1 MKTIR
6 VKSYN
11 KLIEK
16 IINEDSIRLDGNTSD
31 YKGKLKKRITD
42 AIRLAKEC
50 KIAAKKARDDGNIV
64 DAEWL
69 EKRAEDYETAAK
81 TWNQDA
87 LDAEEDNLADSK
99 DKEPS
104 QSEVAQDAANAAKR
118 AARDAQDAANEA
130 QNNAKKLAD
139 AGHDASAAQ
148 AAADKAQE
156 KADEAKKAA
165 EEAQEHADEASKA
178 EAAGDKDKAK
188 AEAEAAEDAQN
199 KAEQAASEA
208 NEATEAA
215 NQKSASERAKD
226 AAEAA
231 EEAAKNTQAKAAAA
245 QKKADDL
252 KAEGKDAS
260 DAQAEA
266 DKAKEKANEAKKAA
280 EEAKDHAEKA
290 EKAEKSG
297 DTETANSEADKA
309 EAAADGAKQAAN
321 SLSDDS
327 EDVSS
332 DSGGV
337 SDSDGESSSDSDN
350 DSKSDGSSDSDSD
363 SGKGSDSGSDSGDD
377 SDSDDDSDDNSD
389 ADSDN
394 DENQSDNTPV
404 KDIFADDEDIPSMP
418 SKGQQGQDP
427 RDPTIDEI
435 IKQLSKLNGEA
446 KRGAVDGL
454 TDLVKKNKNES
465 LAEAFSKGIR
475 EFSDEE
481 WDDLNDETIDK
492 INKIKQIT
500 TIDDVEGRKAKVKSW
515 ADNQVSRQE
524 LSDEESQNA
533 QHDVLQRRAKEQELD
548 KYNNLSGIKDF
559 ELDFEGCI
567 RDQVELV
574 MQDYLTYDEINPEYE
589 LEDVIMKTEVQRM
602 IPDEAIPT
610 IAVFFDK
617 SGSCKYAIP
626 TLNNAIATV
635 KKKYVDT
642 GMCKLD
648 LYYFGDRVA
657 YNDAN
662 AYVGGSTEA
671 WPHIIET
678 IKQGDYNNVIVMSD
692 DDIENQNNHGE
703 SYTVTG
709 CVWWL
714 WVNGIRA
721 DKCVKE
727 LRGMQHNCECEISAY

>member
-11 KLIEK
+11 KLMEN
-16 IINEDSIRLDGNTSD
+16 IITEGSIKLDGNTSD

-50 KIAAKKARDDGNIV
+50 KIAAKKARDDDNIV

-87 LDAEEDNLADSK
+87 LDAEEDASADNEQDNA

-104 QSEVAQDAANAAKR
+104 QSEVAQDAANDAKR

-130 QNNAKKLAD
+130 QNVAKKLAD

-148 AAADKAQE
+148 TAADKAQE
-156 KADEAKKAA
+156 KADEAKQAA
-165 EEAQEHADEASKA
+165 KEAQEHADAASKA

-188 AEAEAAEDAQN
+188 AEAKAAEDAQK
-199 KAEQAASEA
+199 KAEQAADEA
-208 NEATEAA
+208 KETAEAA
-215 NQKSASERAKD
+215 NQKSASERAQD

-231 EEAAKNTQAKAAAA
+231 EEAAKNIQTKAAAA

-260 DAQAEA
+260 EAQAEA
-266 DKAKEKANEAKKAA
+266 DKAKEKADQANKAA

-297 DTETANSEADKA
+297 DTETANSEANKA

-321 SLSDDS
+321 SLSDGS
-327 EDVSS
+327 EASS
-332 DSGGV
+332 GDSGA
-337 SDSDGESSSDSDN
+337 DSDGESSGD
-350 DSKSDGSSDSDSD
+350 SDSDSD
-363 SGKGSDSGSDSGDD
+363 SDGSSESDSDSGDG
-377 SDSDDDSDDNSD
+377 SDSDGNSGGSSDSDYDDSDD
-389 ADSDN
+389 

-404 KDIFADDEDIPSMP
+404 KDIFADEEDIPSMP
-418 SKGQQGQDP
+418 NMSDMGQQGQKP
-427 RDPTIDEI
+427 RDPTVDEI
-435 IKQLSKLNGEA
+435 VKQLSKLEGEA
-446 KRGAVDGL
+446 RRGAIAGL
-454 TDLVKKNKNES
+454 TDLINKNKNES

-475 EFSDEE
+475 EFSDKE

-548 KYNNLSGIKDF
+548 KYNNLAGIKDF
-559 ELDFEGCI
+559 EIDFEGCI
-567 RDQVELV
+567 RDQVEMV

-589 LEDVIMKTEVQRM
+589 LEDVIMKAEVQRM
-602 IPDEAIPT
+602 MPDEAIPT

-617 SGSCKYAIP
+617 SGSCSSAIP

-662 AYVGGSTEA
+662 AYVGGSTRA
-671 WPHIIET
+671 WPHIIDT

-692 DDIENQNNHGE
+692 DDIGNQNNNGE

-714 WVNGIRA
+714 WVDGVRA
-721 DKCVKE
+721 PRCVKE
-727 LRGMQHNCECEISAY
+727 LRGMQHNFEGEINSY

>member
-11 KLIEK
+11 KLIEN
-16 IINEDSIRLDGNTSD
+16 IINEDSIKLDGNTND

-50 KIAAKKARDDGNIV
+50 KIAAKKARDDGNDT

-69 EKRAEDYETAAK
+69 EKRAEDYENAAK

-87 LDAEEDNLADSK
+87 LDDEEDNSTDSK

-104 QSEVAQDAANAAKR
+104 QSEIAQDAANAAKR

-156 KADEAKKAA
+156 KANEANKAA
-165 EEAQEHADEASKA
+165 EEAQEHADKASKA

-188 AEAEAAEDAQN
+188 AEAKAAEDAQN
-199 KAEQAASEA
+199 KAEQAA
-208 NEATEAA
+208 NEAKETAKAA
-215 NQKSASERAKD
+215 SQKTASERAQD

-231 EEAAKNTQAKAAAA
+231 EEAATNAQAKANNA

-252 KAEGKDAS
+252 KAKGKDAS
-260 DAQAEA
+260 EAQAEA
-266 DKAKEKANEAKKAA
+266 DKAKEKADEAKKAA

-297 DTETANSEADKA
+297 DMTTANSEADKA
-309 EAAADGAKQAAN
+309 EAAAENAKQAAGRF
-321 SLSDDS
+321 
-327 EDVSS
+327 S
-332 DSGGV
+332 DSAD
-337 SDSDGESSSDSDN
+337 SNSDG
-350 DSKSDGSSDSDSD
+350 GSGGGGGGG
-363 SGKGSDSGSDSGDD
+363 SGGGGSGGGSGD
-377 SDSDDDSDDNSD
+377 S
-389 ADSDN
+389 
-394 DENQSDNTPV
+394 V
-404 KDIFADDEDIPSMP
+404 KNIFADDEDIPNMP
-418 SKGQQGQDP
+418 SKRREGQEP
-427 RDPTIDEI
+427 RDPTIDDI
-435 IKQLSKLNGEA
+435 IKQLSKLKGEA

-475 EFSDEE
+475 EFSDKE
-481 WDDLNDETIDK
+481 WDDLNDETIDR

-500 TIDDVEGRKAKVKSW
+500 TITDVEGKRAKVKSW
-515 ADNQVSRQE
+515 SDNQVSRQE

-533 QHDVLQRRAKEQELD
+533 QHDILQRRAREQELD

-567 RDQVELV
+567 RDQVEMV

-589 LEDVIMKTEVQRM
+589 LEDVIMKAEVQRM
-602 IPDEAIPT
+602 LPDEAIPT

-617 SGSCKYAIP
+617 SGSCADAIP

-648 LYYFGDRVA
+648 LYYFGDIVA

-662 AYVGGSTEA
+662 ARVGGSTMA
-671 WPHIIET
+671 WPHIIDT
-678 IKQGDYNNVIVMSD
+678 IKKGDYNNVIVMSD
-692 DDIENQNNHGE
+692 KDIGLQNNNGE

-714 WVNGIRA
+714 WVNGVRA
-721 DKCVKE
+721 PRCVKE
-727 LRGMQHNCECEISAY
+727 LRGMQHNFECEISAY

>member
-16 IINEDSIRLDGNTSD
+16 IINEDNIRLDGDTSD

-50 KIAAKKARDDGNIV
+50 KIAAKKARDDGNV
-64 DAEWL
+64 ADAEWL

-81 TWNQDA
+81 TWNQDT
-87 LDAEEDNLADSK
+87 LDAEEDNSADSK

-104 QSEVAQDAANAAKR
+104 QSEAAQDAANAAKR

-139 AGHDASAAQ
+139 AGQDASAAQ

-188 AEAEAAEDAQN
+188 AEAKAAEDAKN
-199 KAEQAASEA
+199 KAEQAA
-208 NEATEAA
+208 NEAKDTAEAA

-231 EEAAKNTQAKAAAA
+231 EEAAKNTQAKANNAK
-245 QKKADDL
+245 KKADDL

-260 DAQAEA
+260 EAQAEA
-266 DKAKEKANEAKKAA
+266 DKAQEKANEAKKAA

-297 DTETANSEADKA
+297 DMTTANSEADKA
-309 EAAADGAKQAAN
+309 EAAASGAKQAAN

-327 EDVSS
+327 EGG
-332 DSGGV
+332 SG
-337 SDSDGESSSDSDN
+337 
-350 DSKSDGSSDSDSD
+350 
-363 SGKGSDSGSDSGDD
+363 DSGDD
-377 SDSDDDSDDNSD
+377 SDSNGDSDGGGSSTSDSESDSNSGSDSGDGSNSD
-389 ADSDN
+389 SDGSSDGDSDN
-394 DENQSDNTPV
+394 DSDDENQSDNTPV
-404 KDIFADDEDIPSMP
+404 KDIFADEEDIPSMP
-418 SKGQQGQDP
+418 SKGQQGQKP
-427 RDPTIDEI
+427 RDPTVDEI
-435 IKQLSKLNGEA
+435 VKQLSKLEGEA
-446 KRGAVDGL
+446 KRGAIAGL

-533 QHDVLQRRAKEQELD
+533 QHDILQRRAKEQELD

-567 RDQVELV
+567 RDQVEMV

-721 DKCVKE
+721 EKCVKE
-727 LRGMQHNCECEISAY
+727 LRGMQHNFEGEISAY

>member
-11 KLIEK
+11 KLMEN
-16 IINEDSIRLDGNTSD
+16 IITEDSIKLDGNTSD

-50 KIAAKKARDDGNIV
+50 KIAAKKARDDDNIV

-87 LDAEEDNLADSK
+87 LDAEEDASADNEQDNA

-104 QSEVAQDAANAAKR
+104 QSEVAQDAANDAKR

-130 QNNAKKLAD
+130 QNVAKKLAD

-148 AAADKAQE
+148 TAADKAQE
-156 KADEAKKAA
+156 KADEAKQAA
-165 EEAQEHADEASKA
+165 KEAQEHADAASKA

-188 AEAEAAEDAQN
+188 AEAKAAEDAQK
-199 KAEQAASEA
+199 KAEQAADEA
-208 NEATEAA
+208 KETAEAA
-215 NQKSASERAKD
+215 NQKSASERAQD

-231 EEAAKNTQAKAAAA
+231 EEAAKNIQTKAAAA

-260 DAQAEA
+260 EAQAEA
-266 DKAKEKANEAKKAA
+266 DKAKEKADQANKAA

-297 DTETANSEADKA
+297 DTETANSEANKA
-309 EAAADGAKQAAN
+309 EAAADDAKQAAN
-321 SLSDDS
+321 SLSDGS
-327 EDVSS
+327 EASS
-332 DSGGV
+332 GDSGA
-337 SDSDGESSSDSDN
+337 DSDGESSGD
-350 DSKSDGSSDSDSD
+350 SDSDSD
-363 SGKGSDSGSDSGDD
+363 SDGSSESDSDSGDG
-377 SDSDDDSDDNSD
+377 SDSDGNSGGSSDSDYDDSDD
-389 ADSDN
+389 

-404 KDIFADDEDIPSMP
+404 KDIFADEEDIPSMP
-418 SKGQQGQDP
+418 NMSDMGQQGQKP
-427 RDPTIDEI
+427 RDPTVDEI
-435 IKQLSKLNGEA
+435 VKQLSKLEGEA
-446 KRGAVDGL
+446 RRGAIAGL
-454 TDLVKKNKNES
+454 TDLINKNKNES

-475 EFSDEE
+475 EFSDKE

-548 KYNNLSGIKDF
+548 KYNNLAGIKDF
-559 ELDFEGCI
+559 EIDFEGCI
-567 RDQVELV
+567 RDQVEMV

-589 LEDVIMKTEVQRM
+589 LEDVIMKAEVQRM
-602 IPDEAIPT
+602 MPDEAIPT

-617 SGSCKYAIP
+617 SGSCSSAIP

-662 AYVGGSTEA
+662 AYVGGSTRA
-671 WPHIIET
+671 WPHIIDT

-692 DDIENQNNHGE
+692 DDIGNQNNNGE

-714 WVNGIRA
+714 WVDGVRA
-721 DKCVKE
+721 PRCVKE
-727 LRGMQHNCECEISAY
+727 LRGMQHNFEGEINSY

>member
-87 LDAEEDNLADSK
+87 LDTEEDNSADSK

-118 AARDAQDAANEA
+118 AARDAQDAANDA

-156 KADEAKKAA
+156 KANEAKKAA

-178 EAAGDKDKAK
+178 ETAGDKDKAK
-188 AEAEAAEDAQN
+188 AEAKAAEDAQN
-199 KAEQAASEA
+199 KAEQAAGEA
-208 NEATEAA
+208 NEAAEAA

-231 EEAAKNTQAKAAAA
+231 EEAAKNTQTKANNA

-260 DAQAEA
+260 EAQAEA
-266 DKAKEKANEAKKAA
+266 DKAKEKADQANKAA

-290 EKAEKSG
+290 DKAEKSG

-321 SLSDDS
+321 SLSDDG
-327 EDVSS
+327 EDGSDDSGNDS
-332 DSGGV
+332 DSEGG
-337 SDSDGESSSDSDN
+337 SSSDSDN
-350 DSKSDGSSDSDSD
+350 DSKSDSSSDSDSD
-363 SGKGSDSGSDSGDD
+363 SDKGSDSDGDSGDD
-377 SDSDDDSDDNSD
+377 SDDDYDDSDDD
-389 ADSDN
+389 

-418 SKGQQGQDP
+418 RMPSKGQEGQDP

-435 IKQLSKLNGEA
+435 VKQLSKLEGEA
-446 KRGAVDGL
+446 RRGAIAGL
-454 TDLVKKNKNES
+454 TDLVKKSKNES

-481 WDDLNDETIDK
+481 WDDLNNETIDK

-533 QHDVLQRRAKEQELD
+533 QHDILQRRAKEQELD

-567 RDQVELV
+567 RDQVEMV

-727 LRGMQHNCECEISAY
+727 LRGMQHNFEGEISAY

>member
-11 KLIEK
+11 KLMEN
-16 IINEDSIRLDGNTSD
+16 IITEDSIKLDGNTSD

-50 KIAAKKARDDGNIV
+50 KIAAKKARDDGNIA

-87 LDAEEDNLADSK
+87 LDTEEDNSADSK

-104 QSEVAQDAANAAKR
+104 QSEAAQDAANAAKR
-118 AARDAQDAANEA
+118 AARDAQDAANDA

-148 AAADKAQE
+148 AAANKAQE

-178 EAAGDKDKAK
+178 EAAGDNDKAK
-188 AEAEAAEDAQN
+188 AEAEAAEDAKK
-199 KAEQAASEA
+199 KAEQAADEA
-208 NEATEAA
+208 KETAEAA
-215 NQKSASERAKD
+215 SQKTASERVND
-226 AAEAA
+226 AVQDAENAA
-231 EEAAKNTQAKAAAA
+231 TSAQTKAAAA

-260 DAQAEA
+260 EAQAEA
-266 DKAKEKANEAKKAA
+266 DKAKEKADQANKAA
-280 EEAKDHAEKA
+280 EETKDHAEKA

-309 EAAADGAKQAAN
+309 EAAADDAKQAAN

-327 EDVSS
+327 EDN
-332 DSGGV
+332 SGDPGDD
-337 SDSDGESSSDSDN
+337 SDSDGEANSDSDN
-350 DSKSDGSSDSDSD
+350 DSNSDGSSDSDSD
-363 SGKGSDSGSDSGDD
+363 SGDGSDSDDDSGDD
-377 SDSDDDSDDNSD
+377 SDDDYDDSDDN
-389 ADSDN
+389 
-394 DENQSDNTPV
+394 ENQSDNTPV
-404 KDIFADDEDIPSMP
+404 KDIFADEEDIPSMP
-418 SKGQQGQDP
+418 NMSDMGQQGQKP
-427 RDPTIDEI
+427 RDPTVDEI
-435 IKQLSKLNGEA
+435 VKQLSKLEGEA
-446 KRGAVDGL
+446 RRGAIAGL
-454 TDLVKKNKNES
+454 TDLINKNKNES

-548 KYNNLSGIKDF
+548 KYNNLAGIKDF
-559 ELDFEGCI
+559 EIDFEGCI
-567 RDQVELV
+567 RDQVEMV

-589 LEDVIMKTEVQRM
+589 LEDVIMKAEVQRM
-602 IPDEAIPT
+602 MPDEAIPT

-617 SGSCKYAIP
+617 SGSCFRAIP

-662 AYVGGSTEA
+662 AYVGGTTRA
-671 WPHIIET
+671 WPHIIDT
-678 IKQGDYNNVIVMSD
+678 IKKGDYNNVIVMSD
-692 DDIENQNNHGE
+692 SDIEDQNNNGE

-721 DKCVKE
+721 EKCTKE
-727 LRGMQHNCECEISAY
+727 LRGMQHNFEGEIHAY

>member
-11 KLIEK
+11 KLMEN
-16 IINEDSIRLDGNTSD
+16 IITEDSIKLDGNTSD

-87 LDAEEDNLADSK
+87 LDAEEDASADSGQ
-99 DKEPS
+99 DNANKEPS
-104 QSEVAQDAANAAKR
+104 QSEVAQDAANDAKR
-118 AARDAQDAANEA
+118 AARDAQDAATEA

-165 EEAQEHADEASKA
+165 EEAQEHADKASKA

-188 AEAEAAEDAQN
+188 AEAEAAEDAKN
-199 KAEQAASEA
+199 KAEQAA
-208 NEATEAA
+208 NEAKDTAEAA
-215 NQKSASERAKD
+215 NQKSASERAQD

-231 EEAAKNTQAKAAAA
+231 EEAAKNTQTKAAAA

-260 DAQAEA
+260 EAQAEA
-266 DKAKEKANEAKKAA
+266 DKAKEKADQANKAA

-309 EAAADGAKQAAN
+309 EAAADDAKQAAN

-327 EDVSS
+327 EDGSS
-332 DSGGV
+332 DSGD
-337 SDSDGESSSDSDN
+337 DSDGESSSDSNN
-350 DSKSDGSSDSDSD
+350 DSNSDGSSESDSD
-363 SGKGSDSGSDSGDD
+363 SGDGS
-377 SDSDDDSDDNSD
+377 DSDDNSGD
-389 ADSDN
+389 SSDSDYDDSDD

-404 KDIFADDEDIPSMP
+404 KDIFADEEDIPSMP
-418 SKGQQGQDP
+418 NMSDMGQQGQKP
-427 RDPTIDEI
+427 RDPTVDEI
-435 IKQLSKLNGEA
+435 VKQLSKLEGEA
-446 KRGAVDGL
+446 RRGAIAGL
-454 TDLVKKNKNES
+454 TDLINKNKNES

-475 EFSDEE
+475 EFSDKE

-500 TIDDVEGRKAKVKSW
+500 TIDDVDGRKAKVKSW

-548 KYNNLSGIKDF
+548 KYNNLAGIKDF
-559 ELDFEGCI
+559 EIDFEGCI
-567 RDQVELV
+567 RDQVEMV

-589 LEDVIMKTEVQRM
+589 LEDVIMKAEVQRM
-602 IPDEAIPT
+602 MPDEAIPT

-617 SGSCKYAIP
+617 SGSCSSAIP

-662 AYVGGSTEA
+662 AYVGGSTRA
-671 WPHIIET
+671 WPHIIDT

-692 DDIENQNNHGE
+692 DDIGNQNNNGE

-714 WVNGIRA
+714 WVDGIRA
-721 DKCVKE
+721 PKCVKE
-727 LRGMQHNCECEISAY
+727 LRGMQHNFEGEINSY

>member
-50 KIAAKKARDDGNIV
+50 KIAAKKARDDGNV
-64 DAEWL
+64 ADAEWL

-87 LDAEEDNLADSK
+87 LDAEEDNSADSK

-104 QSEVAQDAANAAKR
+104 QSEAAQDAANAAKR
-118 AARDAQDAANEA
+118 AARDAQDDANDA
-130 QNNAKKLAD
+130 QNTAKKLAD
-139 AGHDASAAQ
+139 AGQDASAAQ

-188 AEAEAAEDAQN
+188 AEAKAAEDAKN
-199 KAEQAASEA
+199 KAEQAA
-208 NEATEAA
+208 NEAKDTAEAA

-231 EEAAKNTQAKAAAA
+231 EEAAKNTQAKANNAK
-245 QKKADDL
+245 KKADDL

-260 DAQAEA
+260 EAQAEA
-266 DKAKEKANEAKKAA
+266 DKAQEKANEAKKAA

-297 DTETANSEADKA
+297 DMTIANSEADKA
-309 EAAADGAKQAAN
+309 EAAASGAKQAAN

-327 EDVSS
+327 EGG
-332 DSGGV
+332 SG
-337 SDSDGESSSDSDN
+337 
-350 DSKSDGSSDSDSD
+350 
-363 SGKGSDSGSDSGDD
+363 DSGDD
-377 SDSDDDSDDNSD
+377 SDSNGDSDGGGSSTSDSESDSNSGSDSGDGSNSD
-389 ADSDN
+389 SDGSSDGDSDN
-394 DENQSDNTPV
+394 DSDDENQSDNTPV
-404 KDIFADDEDIPSMP
+404 KDIFADEEDIPSMP
-418 SKGQQGQDP
+418 SKGQQGQKP
-427 RDPTIDEI
+427 RDPTVDEI
-435 IKQLSKLNGEA
+435 VKQLSKLEGEA
-446 KRGAVDGL
+446 KRGAIAGL
-454 TDLVKKNKNES
+454 TDLINKNKNES

-533 QHDVLQRRAKEQELD
+533 QHDILQRRAKEQELD

-559 ELDFEGCI
+559 ELDFESCI
-567 RDQVELV
+567 RDQVEMV
-574 MQDYLTYDEINPEYE
+574 VQDYLTYDEINPEYE
-589 LEDVIMKTEVQRM
+589 LEDVIMKAEVQRM
-602 IPDEAIPT
+602 MPDEAIPT

-721 DKCVKE
+721 EKCVKE
-727 LRGMQHNCECEISAY
+727 LRGMQHNFEGEISAY

>member
-11 KLIEK
+11 KLIEN
-16 IINEDSIRLDGNTSD
+16 IINEDSIKLDGNTSD

-81 TWNQDA
+81 TWNQDT
-87 LDAEEDNLADSK
+87 LDAEEDNSADSEQ
-99 DKEPS
+99 DNANKEQS
-104 QSEVAQDAANAAKR
+104 QSEVAQDAANAANR

-139 AGHDASAAQ
+139 AGYDANATQ

-165 EEAQEHADEASKA
+165 QEAQEHADKASKA
-178 EAAGDKDKAK
+178 EAAGDTDKAK
-188 AEAEAAEDAQN
+188 AEAEAAEDAQK

-215 NQKSASERAKD
+215 NQKSASERAND
-226 AAEAA
+226 AAQDA
-231 EEAAKNTQAKAAAA
+231 EETAKNAQAKADAA
-245 QKKADDL
+245 QKKANAL
-252 KAEGKDAS
+252 KADGKDAS
-260 DAQAEA
+260 EAQAEA
-266 DKAKEKANEAKKAA
+266 DNAKEKAEQAKKAA
-280 EEAKDHAEKA
+280 KEAKDHAEKA

-297 DTETANSEADKA
+297 DTETANSEAEKA
-309 EAAADGAKQAAN
+309 EAAAENARQAAD
-321 SLSDDS
+321 SSS
-327 EDVSS
+327 EDNSNS
-332 DSGGV
+332 NGA
-337 SDSDGESSSDSDN
+337 SDSDSSLKSNSESNSNSGSSSSEGDSDA
-350 DSKSDGSSDSDSD
+350 SDSDSD
-363 SGKGSDSGSDSGDD
+363 STEDSGADD
-377 SDSDDDSDDNSD
+377 SDSDSDDNED
-389 ADSDN
+389 
-394 DENQSDNTPV
+394 QSDNTPV
-404 KDIFADDEDIPSMP
+404 KNIFADDEDIPSMAGI
-418 SKGQQGQDP
+418 GQQGQKP
-427 RDPTIDEI
+427 RDPTVDEI
-435 IKQLSKLNGEA
+435 VKQLSKLEGEA
-446 KRGAVDGL
+446 KRGAIDGL
-454 TDLVKKNKNES
+454 TDLIKKNKNES

-475 EFSDEE
+475 EFSDKE

-533 QHDVLQRRAKEQELD
+533 QHDVLQRRAKEQELN
-548 KYNNLSGIKDF
+548 KYNNLAGIKDF

-589 LEDVIMKTEVQRM
+589 LEDVIMKAEVQRM
-602 IPDEAIPT
+602 MPDEAIPT

-617 SGSCKYAIP
+617 SGSCYRAIP

-657 YNDAN
+657 YDDAY
-662 AYVGGSTEA
+662 AYVGGSTRA
-671 WPHIIET
+671 WPHIIDT
-678 IKQGDYNNVIVMSD
+678 IKKGDYNNVIVMSD
-692 DDIENQNNHGE
+692 DDIGEQNNNGE

-721 DKCVKE
+721 EKCVKE
-727 LRGMQHNCECEISAY
+727 LRGMQHNFECEINTY

>member
-11 KLIEK
+11 KLIEN
-16 IINEDSIRLDGNTSD
+16 IINEDSIKLDGNTND

-50 KIAAKKARDDGNIV
+50 KIAAKKARDDGNDT

-69 EKRAEDYETAAK
+69 EKRAEDYENAAK

-87 LDAEEDNLADSK
+87 LDDEEDNSTDSK
-99 DKEPS
+99 NKEPS
-104 QSEVAQDAANAAKR
+104 QSEIAQDAANAAKR

-156 KADEAKKAA
+156 KANEANKAA
-165 EEAQEHADEASKA
+165 EEAQEHADKASKA

-188 AEAEAAEDAQN
+188 AEAKAAEDAQN
-199 KAEQAASEA
+199 KAEQAA
-208 NEATEAA
+208 NEAKETAKAA
-215 NQKSASERAKD
+215 SQKTASERAQD

-231 EEAAKNTQAKAAAA
+231 EEAATNAQAKANNA

-252 KAEGKDAS
+252 KAKGKDAS
-260 DAQAEA
+260 EAQAEA
-266 DKAKEKANEAKKAA
+266 DKAKEKADEAKKAA

-297 DTETANSEADKA
+297 DMTTANSEADKA
-309 EAAADGAKQAAN
+309 EAAAENAKQAAGRFSDSAGSN
-321 SLSDDS
+321 SGG
-327 EDVSS
+327 
-332 DSGGV
+332 DSGGG
-337 SDSDGESSSDSDN
+337 D
-350 DSKSDGSSDSDSD
+350 SDGSS
-363 SGKGSDSGSDSGDD
+363 GDG
-377 SDSDDDSDDNSD
+377 DSDDSSG
-389 ADSDN
+389 
-394 DENQSDNTPV
+394 EPV
-404 KDIFADDEDIPSMP
+404 KDIFADDEDIPNML
-418 SKGQQGQDP
+418 SKGREGQDP
-427 RDPTIDEI
+427 RDPTIDDI
-435 IKQLSKLNGEA
+435 IKQLSRLGGEA
-446 KRGAVDGL
+446 KRGAIAGL
-454 TDLVKKNKNES
+454 TDLINKNKNES

-475 EFSDEE
+475 EFSDKE
-481 WDDLNDETIDK
+481 WDDLNDETINK

-515 ADNQVSRQE
+515 ANNQVSRQE

-548 KYNNLSGIKDF
+548 KYNNLAGIKDF
-559 ELDFEGCI
+559 EIDFESCI
-567 RDQVELV
+567 RDQVEMV

-589 LEDVIMKTEVQRM
+589 LEDVIMKAEVQRM
-602 IPDEAIPT
+602 MPDEAIPT

-617 SGSCKYAIP
+617 SGSCSSAIP
-626 TLNNAIATV
+626 TLNNAIASV

-662 AYVGGSTEA
+662 AYVGGSTMA

-692 DDIENQNNHGE
+692 DDIGNQNNHGE

-721 DKCVKE
+721 PKCVKE
-727 LRGMQHNCECEISAY
+727 LRGMQHNFEGEISAY

>member
-16 IINEDSIRLDGNTSD
+16 IINEDSIRLDGDTSD

-87 LDAEEDNLADSK
+87 LDDEEDNSADSK

-104 QSEVAQDAANAAKR
+104 QSEAAQDAANAAKR

-188 AEAEAAEDAQN
+188 AEAKAAEDAQN
-199 KAEQAASEA
+199 KAEQAA
-208 NEATEAA
+208 NEAKEAA
-215 NQKSASERAKD
+215 EAASQKTASERAQD

-231 EEAAKNTQAKAAAA
+231 EEAAKNAQTKAAAA

-252 KAEGKDAS
+252 KAEGKDAGE
-260 DAQAEA
+260 AQAEA
-266 DKAKEKANEAKKAA
+266 DKAKEKADQANKAA
-280 EEAKDHAEKA
+280 EESKDHAEKA

-297 DTETANSEADKA
+297 DTKTANSEADKA
-309 EAAADGAKQAAN
+309 ETAADGAKQAAN

-327 EDVSS
+327 EDG
-332 DSGGV
+332 SGGSGDD
-337 SDSDGESSSDSDN
+337 SDSDGGSSSDSDN
-350 DSKSDGSSDSDSD
+350 DSDSDGS
-363 SGKGSDSGSDSGDD
+363 SDSGSDSGDD
-377 SDSDDDSDDNSD
+377 SDSDGDSSNSSDDDYDDSDD
-389 ADSDN
+389 
-394 DENQSDNTPV
+394 DENQSGNTPV
-404 KDIFADDEDIPSMP
+404 KDLFADEEDIPSMP
-418 SKGQQGQDP
+418 SKGQQGQKP
-427 RDPTIDEI
+427 RDPTVDEI
-435 IKQLSKLNGEA
+435 VKQLSKLEGEA
-446 KRGAVDGL
+446 KRGAIAGL
-454 TDLVKKNKNES
+454 TDFINKNKNES

-533 QHDVLQRRAKEQELD
+533 QHDILQRRAKEQELD

-567 RDQVELV
+567 RDQVEMV
-574 MQDYLTYDEINPEYE
+574 MQDYLTYYEINPEYE

-721 DKCVKE
+721 EKCVKE
-727 LRGMQHNCECEISAY
+727 LRGMQHNFEGEISAY

>member
-11 KLIEK
+11 KLIEN
-16 IINEDSIRLDGNTSD
+16 IINEDSIKLDGNTSD
-31 YKGKLKKRITD
+31 YKGKLKKRIID

-50 KIAAKKARDDGNIV
+50 KIAAKKARDDGNV
-64 DAEWL
+64 ADAEWL

-81 TWNQDA
+81 TWNQDT
-87 LDAEEDNLADSK
+87 LDDEEDASADSEQDNA

-104 QSEVAQDAANAAKR
+104 QSEAAQDAANAAKR

-139 AGHDASAAQ
+139 AGQDASAAR

-156 KADEAKKAA
+156 KANEAKRAA

-188 AEAEAAEDAQN
+188 AEAKAAEDAQN

-208 NEATEAA
+208 KEAAEAA
-215 NQKSASERAKD
+215 NQKTASERAQD

-231 EEAAKNTQAKAAAA
+231 EEAATNAQAKAAAA
-245 QKKADDL
+245 RKKADDL

-260 DAQAEA
+260 KAQAEA
-266 DKAKEKANEAKKAA
+266 DKAEEKANEAKKAA
-280 EEAKDHAEKA
+280 EEAKDHAEKT

-309 EAAADGAKQAAN
+309 EAAADDAKQATN

-327 EDVSS
+327 EDG
-332 DSGGV
+332 SG
-337 SDSDGESSSDSDN
+337 
-350 DSKSDGSSDSDSD
+350 
-363 SGKGSDSGSDSGDD
+363 DSGDD
-377 SDSDDDSDDNSD
+377 SDSNGDSDGGGSSNSD
-389 ADSDN
+389 SESDSNSGSDSGDGSNSDSDGSSDGDSDN
-394 DENQSDNTPV
+394 DSDDENQSDNTPV

-418 SKGQQGQDP
+418 KMPSSGQQVQEP
-427 RDPTIDEI
+427 RDPTIDDI
-435 IKQLSKLNGEA
+435 IKQLSRLKGEA

-475 EFSDEE
+475 EFSDKE
-481 WDDLNDETIDK
+481 WDDLHDETIDK

-524 LSDEESQNA
+524 LSDEESQNV

-567 RDQVELV
+567 RDQVEMV

-589 LEDVIMKTEVQRM
+589 LEDVIMKAEAQRM
-602 IPDEAIPT
+602 MPDEAIPT

-617 SGSCKYAIP
+617 SGSCEDAIP

-662 AYVGGSTEA
+662 AYVGGSTMA

-692 DDIENQNNHGE
+692 EDIEYQNNHGE

-721 DKCVKE
+721 EKCVKE
-727 LRGMQHNCECEISAY
+727 LRGMQHNFEGEISAY

>member
-11 KLIEK
+11 KLIEN
-16 IINEDSIRLDGNTSD
+16 IINEDSIKLDGNTND

-50 KIAAKKARDDGNIV
+50 KIAAKKARDDGNDT

-69 EKRAEDYETAAK
+69 EKRAEDYEDAAK

-87 LDAEEDNLADSK
+87 LDDEEDNSADSK

-104 QSEVAQDAANAAKR
+104 QSEAAQNAANAAKR

-165 EEAQEHADEASKA
+165 EEAQEHADKASKA

-188 AEAEAAEDAQN
+188 AETEAAEDAKN
-199 KAEQAASEA
+199 KAEQAA
-208 NEATEAA
+208 NEAKEIAKAA
-215 NQKSASERAKD
+215 SQKTASERAQD

-231 EEAAKNTQAKAAAA
+231 EEAATNAQAKANNA

-252 KAEGKDAS
+252 KAKGKDAS
-260 DAQAEA
+260 EAQAEA
-266 DKAKEKANEAKKAA
+266 DKAKEKADEAKKAA

-297 DTETANSEADKA
+297 DMATANSEADKA
-309 EAAADGAKQAAN
+309 EAAAENAKQAAGRF
-321 SLSDDS
+321 
-327 EDVSS
+327 S
-332 DSGGV
+332 DSAD
-337 SDSDGESSSDSDN
+337 SNSDG
-350 DSKSDGSSDSDSD
+350 GSGGGGGGGSVGGG
-363 SGKGSDSGSDSGDD
+363 SGGGSGD
-377 SDSDDDSDDNSD
+377 S
-389 ADSDN
+389 
-394 DENQSDNTPV
+394 V
-404 KDIFADDEDIPSMP
+404 KNIFADDEDIPNMP
-418 SKGQQGQDP
+418 SKRREGQEP
-427 RDPTIDEI
+427 RDPTIDDI
-435 IKQLSKLNGEA
+435 IKQLSKLKGEA

-475 EFSDEE
+475 EFSDKE
-481 WDDLNDETIDK
+481 WDDLNDETIDR

-500 TIDDVEGRKAKVKSW
+500 TITDVEGKRAKVKSW
-515 ADNQVSRQE
+515 SDNQVSRQE

-533 QHDVLQRRAKEQELD
+533 QHDILQRRAKEQELD

-567 RDQVELV
+567 RDQVEMV

-589 LEDVIMKTEVQRM
+589 LEDVIMKAEVQRM
-602 IPDEAIPT
+602 MPDEAIPT

-617 SGSCKYAIP
+617 SGSCEDAIP

-671 WPHIIET
+671 WPHIIDT
-678 IKQGDYNNVIVMSD
+678 IKKGDYNNVIVMSD
-692 DDIENQNNHGE
+692 KDIGLQNNNGE

-714 WVNGIRA
+714 WVNGVRA
-721 DKCVKE
+721 PKCVKE
-727 LRGMQHNCECEISAY
+727 LRGMQHNFECEIRAY

>member
-16 IINEDSIRLDGNTSD
+16 IINEDSIRLDGDTSD

-87 LDAEEDNLADSK
+87 LDDEEDNSADSK

-104 QSEVAQDAANAAKR
+104 QSEAAQDAANAAKR

-148 AAADKAQE
+148 AAADNAQE
-156 KADEAKKAA
+156 KANEAKKAA
-165 EEAQEHADEASKA
+165 EEAQEHTDEASKA

-188 AEAEAAEDAQN
+188 AEAKAAEDAQN
-199 KAEQAASEA
+199 KAEQAA
-208 NEATEAA
+208 NEAKEAA
-215 NQKSASERAKD
+215 EAASQKTASERAQD

-231 EEAAKNTQAKAAAA
+231 EEAAKNAQTKAAAA

-252 KAEGKDAS
+252 KAEGKDAGE
-260 DAQAEA
+260 AQAEA
-266 DKAKEKANEAKKAA
+266 DKAKEKADQANKAA
-280 EEAKDHAEKA
+280 EESKDHAEKA

-297 DTETANSEADKA
+297 DTKTANSEADKA
-309 EAAADGAKQAAN
+309 ETAADGAKQAAN

-327 EDVSS
+327 EDG
-332 DSGGV
+332 SGGSGDD
-337 SDSDGESSSDSDN
+337 SDSDGGSSSDSDN
-350 DSKSDGSSDSDSD
+350 DSDSDGS
-363 SGKGSDSGSDSGDD
+363 SDSGSDSGDD
-377 SDSDDDSDDNSD
+377 SDSDGDSSNSSDDDYDDSDD
-389 ADSDN
+389 
-394 DENQSDNTPV
+394 DENQSGNTPV
-404 KDIFADDEDIPSMP
+404 KDLFADEEDIPSMP
-418 SKGQQGQDP
+418 SKGQQGQKP
-427 RDPTIDEI
+427 RDPTVDEI
-435 IKQLSKLNGEA
+435 VKQLSKLEGEA
-446 KRGAVDGL
+446 KRGAIAGL
-454 TDLVKKNKNES
+454 TDLINKNKNES

-533 QHDVLQRRAKEQELD
+533 QHDILQRRAKEQELD

-567 RDQVELV
+567 RDQVEMV

-721 DKCVKE
+721 EKCVKE
-727 LRGMQHNCECEISAY
+727 LRGMQHNFEGEISAY

>member
-16 IINEDSIRLDGNTSD
+16 IINEDSIRLDGDTSD

-87 LDAEEDNLADSK
+87 LDDEEDNSADSK

-104 QSEVAQDAANAAKR
+104 QSEAAQDAANAAKR

-188 AEAEAAEDAQN
+188 AEAKAAEDAQN
-199 KAEQAASEA
+199 KAEQAA
-208 NEATEAA
+208 NEAKEAA
-215 NQKSASERAKD
+215 EAASQKTASERAQD

-231 EEAAKNTQAKAAAA
+231 EEAAKNAQTKAAAA

-252 KAEGKDAS
+252 KAEGKDAGE
-260 DAQAEA
+260 AQAEA
-266 DKAKEKANEAKKAA
+266 DKAKEKADQANKAA
-280 EEAKDHAEKA
+280 EESKDHAEKA

-297 DTETANSEADKA
+297 DTKTANSEADKA
-309 EAAADGAKQAAN
+309 ETAADGAKQAAN

-327 EDVSS
+327 EDG
-332 DSGGV
+332 SGGSGDD
-337 SDSDGESSSDSDN
+337 SDSDGGSSSDSDN
-350 DSKSDGSSDSDSD
+350 DSDSDGS
-363 SGKGSDSGSDSGDD
+363 SDSGSDSGDD
-377 SDSDDDSDDNSD
+377 SDSDGDSSNSSDDDYDDSDD
-389 ADSDN
+389 
-394 DENQSDNTPV
+394 DENQSGNTPV
-404 KDIFADDEDIPSMP
+404 KDLFADEEDIPSMP
-418 SKGQQGQDP
+418 SKGQQGQKP
-427 RDPTIDEI
+427 RDPTVDEI
-435 IKQLSKLNGEA
+435 VKQLSKLEGEA
-446 KRGAVDGL
+446 KRGAIAGL
-454 TDLVKKNKNES
+454 TDLINKNKNES

-533 QHDVLQRRAKEQELD
+533 QHDILQRRAKEQELD

-567 RDQVELV
+567 RDQVEMV

-589 LEDVIMKTEVQRM
+589 LEDVIMKAEVQRM
-602 IPDEAIPT
+602 MPDEAIPT

-617 SGSCKYAIP
+617 SGSCEDAIP

-721 DKCVKE
+721 EKCVKE
-727 LRGMQHNCECEISAY
+727 LRGMQHNFEGEISAY

>member
-16 IINEDSIRLDGNTSD
+16 IINEDSIKLDGNTSD

-87 LDAEEDNLADSK
+87 LDTEEDASTDSEQNNA

-130 QNNAKKLAD
+130 QNSAKNLAN
-139 AGHDASAAQ
+139 AGHDTSAAQ
-148 AAADKAQE
+148 ATADKAQE
-156 KADEAKKAA
+156 KADEAKQAA
-165 EEAQEHADEASKA
+165 QEAQEHADKASKA

-188 AEAEAAEDAQN
+188 AEAEATEEAKK

-208 NEATEAA
+208 NEAAEAA
-215 NQKSASERAKD
+215 NQKSASERAQD

-231 EEAAKNTQAKAAAA
+231 EEAAANAQAKAAAA

-260 DAQAEA
+260 EAQAEA
-266 DKAKEKANEAKKAA
+266 DKAKEKADQANKAA

-297 DTETANSEADKA
+297 DTETAISEADKA
-309 EAAADGAKQAAN
+309 EAAADDAKQAAN

-327 EDVSS
+327 EDG
-332 DSGGV
+332 SGDPGDD
-337 SDSDGESSSDSDN
+337 SDSDGDSSSNS
-350 DSKSDGSSDSDSD
+350 GSESDSNS
-363 SGKGSDSGSDSGDD
+363 SSDSGDD
-377 SDSDDDSDDNSD
+377 SDGDSGDSSDD
-389 ADSDN
+389 ASDN
-394 DENQSDNTPV
+394 DSNDDENQSDNTPV

-418 SKGQQGQDP
+418 NMSNMGQQGQKP
-427 RDPTIDEI
+427 RDPTVDEI
-435 IKQLSKLNGEA
+435 VKQLSKLTGEA
-446 KRGAVDGL
+446 KRGAIAGL
-454 TDLVKKNKNES
+454 TDLINKNKNES

-475 EFSDEE
+475 EFSDKE

-548 KYNNLSGIKDF
+548 KYNNLAGIKDF
-559 ELDFEGCI
+559 EIDFEGCI
-567 RDQVELV
+567 RDQVEMV

-589 LEDVIMKTEVQRM
+589 LEDVIMKAEVQRM
-602 IPDEAIPT
+602 MPDEAIPT

-617 SGSCKYAIP
+617 SGSCSSAIP

-662 AYVGGSTEA
+662 AYVGGSTRA
-671 WPHIIET
+671 WPHIIDT

-692 DDIENQNNHGE
+692 DDIGNQNNNGE

-714 WVNGIRA
+714 WVDGIRA
-721 DKCVKE
+721 PKCVNE
-727 LRGMQHNCECEISAY
+727 LRGMQHNFEGEINSY

>member
-16 IINEDSIRLDGNTSD
+16 IINEDSIRLDGDTSD

-87 LDAEEDNLADSK
+87 LDDEEDNSADSK

-104 QSEVAQDAANAAKR
+104 QSEAAQDAANAAKR

-148 AAADKAQE
+148 ATADKAQE
-156 KADEAKKAA
+156 KANEAKKAA

-188 AEAEAAEDAQN
+188 AEAKAAEDAQN
-199 KAEQAASEA
+199 KAEQAA
-208 NEATEAA
+208 NEAKEAA
-215 NQKSASERAKD
+215 EAASQKTASERAQD

-231 EEAAKNTQAKAAAA
+231 EEAAKNAQTKAAAA

-252 KAEGKDAS
+252 KAEGKDAGE
-260 DAQAEA
+260 AQAEA
-266 DKAKEKANEAKKAA
+266 DKAKEKADQANKAA
-280 EEAKDHAEKA
+280 EESKDHAEKA

-297 DTETANSEADKA
+297 DTKTANSEADKA
-309 EAAADGAKQAAN
+309 ETAADGAKQAAN

-327 EDVSS
+327 EDG
-332 DSGGV
+332 SGGSGDD
-337 SDSDGESSSDSDN
+337 SDSDGGSSSDSDN
-350 DSKSDGSSDSDSD
+350 DSDSDGS
-363 SGKGSDSGSDSGDD
+363 SDSGSDSGDD
-377 SDSDDDSDDNSD
+377 SDSDGDSSNSSDDDYDDSDD
-389 ADSDN
+389 
-394 DENQSDNTPV
+394 DENQSGNTPV
-404 KDIFADDEDIPSMP
+404 KDLFADEEDIPSMP
-418 SKGQQGQDP
+418 SKGQQGQKP
-427 RDPTIDEI
+427 RDPTVDEI
-435 IKQLSKLNGEA
+435 VKQLSKLEGEA
-446 KRGAVDGL
+446 KRGAIAGL
-454 TDLVKKNKNES
+454 TDLINKNKNES

-533 QHDVLQRRAKEQELD
+533 QHDILQRRAKEQELD

-567 RDQVELV
+567 RDQVEMV

-721 DKCVKE
+721 EKCVKE
-727 LRGMQHNCECEISAY
+727 LRGMQHNFEGEISAY

>member
-11 KLIEK
+11 KLMEN
-16 IINEDSIRLDGNTSD
+16 IIKEDSIKLDGNTSD

-42 AIRLAKEC
+42 AVRLAKEC

-87 LDAEEDNLADSK
+87 LDDEDASADNEQDNA

-104 QSEVAQDAANAAKR
+104 QSETAQDAANAAKR

-130 QNNAKKLAD
+130 QNNAKNLAD
-139 AGHDASAAQ
+139 AGHDARAAQ
-148 AAADKAQE
+148 ATADKAQE

-178 EAAGDKDKAK
+178 EAAGDTDKAK
-188 AEAEAAEDAQN
+188 AETQAAEDAKK

-208 NEATEAA
+208 NEAAEAA
-215 NQKSASERAKD
+215 NQKSASERAQD

-260 DAQAEA
+260 EAQAEA
-266 DKAKEKANEAKKAA
+266 DKAKEKADQANKAA

-309 EAAADGAKQAAN
+309 EAAADDAKQAAN
-321 SLSDDS
+321 SLSDGS
-327 EDVSS
+327 EDGSG
-332 DSGGV
+332 DSGDD
-337 SDSDGESSSDSDN
+337 SDSDGESSGDSNN
-350 DSKSDGSSDSDSD
+350 DSNSDGSSDSDSD
-363 SGKGSDSGSDSGDD
+363 SDDS
-377 SDSDDDSDDNSD
+377 SDSDYDDSDD
-389 ADSDN
+389 

-418 SKGQQGQDP
+418 NMSDMGQQGQKP
-427 RDPTIDEI
+427 RDPTVDEI
-435 IKQLSKLNGEA
+435 VKQLSKLEGEA
-446 KRGAVDGL
+446 RRGAIAGL
-454 TDLVKKNKNES
+454 TDLINKNKNES

-475 EFSDEE
+475 EFSDKE

-548 KYNNLSGIKDF
+548 KYNNLAGIKDF
-559 ELDFEGCI
+559 EIDFEGCI
-567 RDQVELV
+567 RDQVEMV

-589 LEDVIMKTEVQRM
+589 LEDVIMKAEVQRM

-617 SGSCKYAIP
+617 SGSCSSAIP

-662 AYVGGSTEA
+662 AYVGGSTMA
-671 WPHIIET
+671 WPYIIDA
-678 IKQGDYNNVIVMSD
+678 IKKGDYNNVIVMSD
-692 DDIENQNNHGE
+692 ADIGEQNNRGE

-721 DKCVKE
+721 PKCVKE
-727 LRGMQHNCECEISAY
+727 LRGMQHNFEGEINSY

>member
-11 KLIEK
+11 KLIEN
-16 IINEDSIRLDGNTSD
+16 IINEDSIKLDGNTSD
-31 YKGKLKKRITD
+31 YKGKLKKRIID

-50 KIAAKKARDDGNIV
+50 KIAAKKARDDGNDT

-69 EKRAEDYETAAK
+69 EKRAEDYESAAK
-81 TWNQDA
+81 TWNQDT
-87 LDAEEDNLADSK
+87 LDDEEDNSADSK

-104 QSEVAQDAANAAKR
+104 QSEAAQDAANAAKR
-118 AARDAQDAANEA
+118 AARDAQDAANDA

-139 AGHDASAAQ
+139 AGQDASAAQ

-156 KADEAKKAA
+156 KANEAKKAA

-188 AEAEAAEDAQN
+188 AEAKAAEDAQN

-208 NEATEAA
+208 NEAAEAA
-215 NQKSASERAKD
+215 NQKSASERAQD

-231 EEAAKNTQAKAAAA
+231 EEAAKNAQTKAAAA

-252 KAEGKDAS
+252 KAEGKNAS
-260 DAQAEA
+260 EAQAEA
-266 DKAKEKANEAKKAA
+266 DKAKEKADEANKAA
-280 EEAKDHAEKA
+280 EEAKNHAEKA

-309 EAAADGAKQAAN
+309 EAAADDAKQAAN
-321 SLSDDS
+321 SLSDGS
-327 EDVSS
+327 EDGSG
-332 DSGGV
+332 DSGDD
-337 SDSDGESSSDSDN
+337 SDSDGGSSNDSDN
-350 DSKSDGSSDSDSD
+350 GSDSDGSSDSDSNSGD
-363 SGKGSDSGSDSGDD
+363 SSDSDGDSGDS
-377 SDSDDDSDDNSD
+377 SDSDYDDSDD
-389 ADSDN
+389 

-418 SKGQQGQDP
+418 NMSDMGQQEQKP
-427 RDPTIDEI
+427 RDPTVDEI
-435 IKQLSKLNGEA
+435 VKQLSKLEGEA
-446 KRGAVDGL
+446 RRGAIAGL
-454 TDLVKKNKNES
+454 TDLINKNKNES
-465 LAEAFSKGIR
+465 LVEAFSKGIR

-548 KYNNLSGIKDF
+548 KYNNLAGIKDF
-559 ELDFEGCI
+559 EIDFEGCI
-567 RDQVELV
+567 RDQVEMV

-589 LEDVIMKTEVQRM
+589 LEDVIMKAEVQRM
-602 IPDEAIPT
+602 MPDEAIPT

-617 SGSCKYAIP
+617 SGSCSSAIP

-662 AYVGGSTEA
+662 AYVGGSTMA

-692 DDIENQNNHGE
+692 DDIGNQNNHGE

-714 WVNGIRA
+714 WVDGIRA
-721 DKCVKE
+721 PKCVKE
-727 LRGMQHNCECEISAY
+727 LRGMQHNFECEINSY

>member
-1 MKTIR
+1 MKTIK

-11 KLIEK
+11 KLIEN
-16 IINEDSIRLDGNTSD
+16 IITEDSIKLDGNTSD

-87 LDAEEDNLADSK
+87 LDDEEDNSADSK

-104 QSEVAQDAANAAKR
+104 QSEAAQDAANAAKR
-118 AARDAQDAANEA
+118 AARDAQNAANEA

-148 AAADKAQE
+148 AAADKTQE
-156 KADEAKKAA
+156 KANEAKKAA

-178 EAAGDKDKAK
+178 EAAGDKDKAE
-188 AEAEAAEDAQN
+188 AEAKAAEDAQN
-199 KAEQAASEA
+199 KAEQAA
-208 NEATEAA
+208 NEAKEAA
-215 NQKSASERAKD
+215 EAASQKTASERAQD

-231 EEAAKNTQAKAAAA
+231 EEAAKNAQTKAATA

-260 DAQAEA
+260 EAQAEA
-266 DKAKEKANEAKKAA
+266 DKAKEKADQANKAA

-290 EKAEKSG
+290 EKAEKSS

-321 SLSDDS
+321 SLSDEGEDGSGGSGDDSDS
-327 EDVSS
+327 EGGSS
-332 DSGGV
+332 SN
-337 SDSDGESSSDSDN
+337 SNNDSD
-350 DSKSDGSSDSDSD
+350 SDGSSDSDR
-363 SGKGSDSGSDSGDD
+363 DSGDG
-377 SDSDDDSDDNSD
+377 SDSDDDSSDSSDDD
-389 ADSDN
+389 YDDSDD

-404 KDIFADDEDIPSMP
+404 KDLFADEEDIPSMP
-418 SKGQQGQDP
+418 SKGQQGQKP
-427 RDPTIDEI
+427 RDPTVDEI
-435 IKQLSKLNGEA
+435 VKQLSKLEGEA
-446 KRGAVDGL
+446 RRGAIAGL
-454 TDLVKKNKNES
+454 TDLINKNKNES

-475 EFSDEE
+475 EFSDKE

-548 KYNNLSGIKDF
+548 KYNNLAGIKDF
-559 ELDFEGCI
+559 EIDFEGCI
-567 RDQVELV
+567 RDQVEMV

-589 LEDVIMKTEVQRM
+589 LEDVIMKAEVQRM
-602 IPDEAIPT
+602 MPDEAIPT

-617 SGSCKYAIP
+617 SGSCSSAIP

-662 AYVGGSTEA
+662 AYVGGSTMA
-671 WPHIIET
+671 WPHIIDT

-692 DDIENQNNHGE
+692 DDIGNQNNNGE

-714 WVNGIRA
+714 WVDGIRA
-721 DKCVKE
+721 PKCVKE
-727 LRGMQHNCECEISAY
+727 LRGMQHNFECEINSY

>member
-11 KLIEK
+11 KLIEN

-50 KIAAKKARDDGNIV
+50 KIAAKKARDDGNV
-64 DAEWL
+64 ADAEWL

-87 LDAEEDNLADSK
+87 LDAEEDNSADSK

-104 QSEVAQDAANAAKR
+104 QSEAAQDAANAAKR
-118 AARDAQDAANEA
+118 AARDAQDAANDA

-139 AGHDASAAQ
+139 AGQDASAAQ

-156 KADEAKKAA
+156 KANEAKKAA

-188 AEAEAAEDAQN
+188 AEAEAAEDAKK
-199 KAEQAASEA
+199 KAEQAA
-208 NEATEAA
+208 NEAKEAAEAA
-215 NQKSASERAKD
+215 NQKSASERAQD

-231 EEAAKNTQAKAAAA
+231 EEAAKNAQTKAAAA
-245 QKKADDL
+245 QKKANDL

-260 DAQAEA
+260 EAQAEA
-266 DKAKEKANEAKKAA
+266 DKAKEKADQANKAA

-290 EKAEKSG
+290 EKAEKSD

-309 EAAADGAKQAAN
+309 EAAADDAKQAAN

-327 EDVSS
+327 EDGSGDSGDSFGS
-332 DSGGV
+332 DS
-337 SDSDGESSSDSDN
+337 ESSSDSDN
-350 DSKSDGSSDSDSD
+350 DSKSDSSSDSDSD
-363 SGKGSDSGSDSGDD
+363 SGNGSDSDGDSGDD
-377 SDSDDDSDDNSD
+377 SDDDYDDSND
-389 ADSDN
+389 

-404 KDIFADDEDIPSMP
+404 KDIFADEEDIPSMS
-418 SKGQQGQDP
+418 SKGQQGQKP

-435 IKQLSKLNGEA
+435 VKQLSKLEGEA
-446 KRGAVDGL
+446 KRGAIAGL

-533 QHDVLQRRAKEQELD
+533 QHDILQRRAKEQELD

-567 RDQVELV
+567 RDQVEMV

-617 SGSCKYAIP
+617 SGSCRYAIS

-662 AYVGGSTEA
+662 AYVGSSTRA

-692 DDIENQNNHGE
+692 DDIENQDNHGE

-721 DKCVKE
+721 EKCVKE
-727 LRGMQHNCECEISAY
+727 LRGMQHNFEGEISAY

>member
-87 LDAEEDNLADSK
+87 LDTEEDNSADSK

-118 AARDAQDAANEA
+118 AARDAQDAANDA

-156 KADEAKKAA
+156 KANEAKKAA
-165 EEAQEHADEASKA
+165 EEAQEHANEASKA

-188 AEAEAAEDAQN
+188 AEAKAAEDAQN
-199 KAEQAASEA
+199 KAEQAADEA
-208 NEATEAA
+208 NEAAEAA

-231 EEAAKNTQAKAAAA
+231 EEAAKNTQTKANNA

-260 DAQAEA
+260 EAQAEA
-266 DKAKEKANEAKKAA
+266 DKAKEKADQANKAA

-290 EKAEKSG
+290 DKAEKSG

-321 SLSDDS
+321 SLSDDG
-327 EDVSS
+327 EDGSGDSGDDS
-332 DSGGV
+332 DSEGG
-337 SDSDGESSSDSDN
+337 SSSDSDN
-350 DSKSDGSSDSDSD
+350 DSKSDSSSDSDSD
-363 SGKGSDSGSDSGDD
+363 SDKGSDSDGDSGDD
-377 SDSDDDSDDNSD
+377 SDDDYDDSDDD
-389 ADSDN
+389 

-418 SKGQQGQDP
+418 SKGREGQDP

-475 EFSDEE
+475 EFSDKE

-515 ADNQVSRQE
+515 SDNQVFRQE

-533 QHDVLQRRAKEQELD
+533 QHDILQRRAKEQELD

-567 RDQVELV
+567 RDQVEMV

-727 LRGMQHNCECEISAY
+727 LRGMQHNFECEISAY

>member
-16 IINEDSIRLDGNTSD
+16 IINEDSIRLDGDTSD

-87 LDAEEDNLADSK
+87 LDDEEDNSADSK

-104 QSEVAQDAANAAKR
+104 QSEAAQDAANAAKR

-188 AEAEAAEDAQN
+188 AEAKAAEDAQN
-199 KAEQAASEA
+199 KAEQAA
-208 NEATEAA
+208 NEAKEAA
-215 NQKSASERAKD
+215 EAASQKTASERAQD

-231 EEAAKNTQAKAAAA
+231 EEAAKNAQTKAAAA

-252 KAEGKDAS
+252 KAEGKDAGE
-260 DAQAEA
+260 AQAEA
-266 DKAKEKANEAKKAA
+266 DKAKEKADQANKAA
-280 EEAKDHAEKA
+280 EESKDHAEKA

-297 DTETANSEADKA
+297 DTKTANSEADKA
-309 EAAADGAKQAAN
+309 ETAADGAKQAAN

-327 EDVSS
+327 EDG
-332 DSGGV
+332 SGGSGDD
-337 SDSDGESSSDSDN
+337 SDSDGGSSSDSDN
-350 DSKSDGSSDSDSD
+350 DSDSDGS
-363 SGKGSDSGSDSGDD
+363 SDSGSDSGDD
-377 SDSDDDSDDNSD
+377 SDSDGDSSNSSDDDYDDSDD
-389 ADSDN
+389 
-394 DENQSDNTPV
+394 DENQSGNTPV
-404 KDIFADDEDIPSMP
+404 KDLFADEEDIPSMP
-418 SKGQQGQDP
+418 SKGQQGQKP
-427 RDPTIDEI
+427 RDPTVDEI
-435 IKQLSKLNGEA
+435 VKQLSKLEGEA
-446 KRGAVDGL
+446 KRGAIAGL
-454 TDLVKKNKNES
+454 TDLINKNKNES

-533 QHDVLQRRAKEQELD
+533 QHDILQRRAKEQELD

-567 RDQVELV
+567 RDQVEMV

-721 DKCVKE
+721 EKCVKE
-727 LRGMQHNCECEISAY
+727 LRGMQHNFEGEISAY

>member
-11 KLIEK
+11 KLMEN
-16 IINEDSIRLDGNTSD
+16 IITEDSIKLDGNTSD

-87 LDAEEDNLADSK
+87 LDAEEDVSADNEQDNA

-130 QNNAKKLAD
+130 QNSAKNLAN

-156 KADEAKKAA
+156 KADEAKQAA
-165 EEAQEHADEASKA
+165 QEAQEHADKASKA

-188 AEAEAAEDAQN
+188 AEVEAAEDAKK

-208 NEATEAA
+208 AEAAEAA
-215 NQKSASERAKD
+215 NQKSASERAQD

-231 EEAAKNTQAKAAAA
+231 EEAAKNTQTKAAAA

-260 DAQAEA
+260 EAQAEA
-266 DKAKEKANEAKKAA
+266 DKAKEKADQANKAA

-309 EAAADGAKQAAN
+309 EAAADDAKQAAN
-321 SLSDDS
+321 SLSDGS
-327 EDVSS
+327 EDS
-332 DSGGV
+332 SGGSGDD
-337 SDSDGESSSDSDN
+337 SDSDGDSSSNS
-350 DSKSDGSSDSDSD
+350 GSESDSNS
-363 SGKGSDSGSDSGDD
+363 SSDSGDD
-377 SDSDDDSDDNSD
+377 SDGDSGDGSDN
-389 ADSDN
+389 DSDN
-394 DENQSDNTPV
+394 DSDDENQSDNAPV
-404 KDIFADDEDIPSMP
+404 KDIFADEEDIPSMP
-418 SKGQQGQDP
+418 NMSDMGQQGQKP
-427 RDPTIDEI
+427 RDPTVDEI
-435 IKQLSKLNGEA
+435 VKQLSKLEGEA
-446 KRGAVDGL
+446 RRGAIAGL
-454 TDLVKKNKNES
+454 TDLIKKNKNES

-475 EFSDEE
+475 EFSDKE

-548 KYNNLSGIKDF
+548 KYNNLAGIKDF
-559 ELDFEGCI
+559 EIDFEGCI
-567 RDQVELV
+567 RDQVEMV

-589 LEDVIMKTEVQRM
+589 LEDVIMKAEVQRM
-602 IPDEAIPT
+602 MPDEAIPT

-617 SGSCKYAIP
+617 SGSCSSAIP

-662 AYVGGSTEA
+662 AYVGGSTRA
-671 WPHIIET
+671 WPHIIDT

-692 DDIENQNNHGE
+692 DDIGNQNNNGE

-714 WVNGIRA
+714 WVDGIRA
-721 DKCVKE
+721 PKCVNE
-727 LRGMQHNCECEISAY
+727 LRGMQHNFECEINSY

>member
-1 MKTIR
+1 ME
-6 VKSYN
+6 N
-11 KLIEK
+11 
-16 IINEDSIRLDGNTSD
+16 IITEDSIKLDGNTSD

-50 KIAAKKARDDGNIV
+50 KIAAKKARDDSNIV

-87 LDAEEDNLADSK
+87 LDAEEDNSADSEQDNA

-104 QSEVAQDAANAAKR
+104 QSEAAQDAANAANR
-118 AARDAQDAANEA
+118 AARDAQDTANEA
-130 QNNAKKLAD
+130 QRAAKKLAD
-139 AGHDASAAQ
+139 AGQDASAAQ

-156 KADEAKKAA
+156 KADEAKQAA
-165 EEAQEHADEASKA
+165 KEAQDHADNASKA
-178 EAAGDKDKAK
+178 EAAGDNDKAK
-188 AEAEAAEDAQN
+188 AEVEAAEDAQK
-199 KAEQAASEA
+199 KAEQAANEA
-208 NEATEAA
+208 NEAAEAA
-215 NQKSASERAKD
+215 NKKLASERAQD

-231 EEAAKNTQAKAAAA
+231 EEAAKSAQAKADAT

-260 DAQAEA
+260 EAQAEA
-266 DKAKEKANEAKKAA
+266 DNAKEKAEQANKSAKEAK
-280 EEAKDHAEKA
+280 EHAEKA

-297 DTETANSEADKA
+297 DADTANSEADKA
-309 EAAADGAKQAAN
+309 EAAAENAKQSASN
-321 SLSDDS
+321 SSSNSENNSNDS
-327 EDVSS
+327 EGAS
-332 DSGGV
+332 DS
-337 SDSDGESSSDSDN
+337 SSNSSNDSSSSSDSESGSSSD
-350 DSKSDGSSDSDSD
+350 DKSDASNSDGDSTN
-363 SGKGSDSGSDSGDD
+363 
-377 SDSDDDSDDNSD
+377 DSDDDSDD
-389 ADSDN
+389 
-394 DENQSDNTPV
+394 DENQSDTAPI
-404 KDIFADDEDIPSMP
+404 KDIFADEEDIPSMP
-418 SKGQQGQDP
+418 NMSNVGQQGQKP

-435 IKQLSKLNGEA
+435 TKQLSKLTGEA
-446 KRGAVDGL
+446 KRGAIDGL
-454 TDLVKKNKNES
+454 TDLINKTKNKNES

-481 WDDLNDETIDK
+481 WDNLNDETIEK

-548 KYNNLSGIKDF
+548 KYNNLAGLKDF
-559 ELDFEGCI
+559 EIDFEGCV
-567 RDQVELV
+567 RDQVEMV

-602 IPDEAIPT
+602 IPDEAVPT
-610 IAVFFDK
+610 IAIFFDK

-648 LYYFGDRVA
+648 LYYFGDSVA

-662 AYVGGSTEA
+662 AYVGSSTRA

-692 DDIENQNNHGE
+692 GDIGYQNNHGE

-714 WVNGIRA
+714 WVDGFRA
-721 DKCVKE
+721 EKCVKE
-727 LRGMQHNCECEISAY
+727 LRGMQHNFECEIYSN

>member
-11 KLIEK
+11 KLIEN
-16 IINEDSIRLDGNTSD
+16 IINEDSIKLDGNTSD

-87 LDAEEDNLADSK
+87 LDDEEDNSADSK

-104 QSEVAQDAANAAKR
+104 QSEAAQDAANAAKR

-188 AEAEAAEDAQN
+188 AEAKAAEDAQN
-199 KAEQAASEA
+199 KAEQAA
-208 NEATEAA
+208 NEAKEAA
-215 NQKSASERAKD
+215 EAASQKTASERAQD

-231 EEAAKNTQAKAAAA
+231 EEAAKNAQTKAAAA

-252 KAEGKDAS
+252 KAEGKDAGE
-260 DAQAEA
+260 AQAEA
-266 DKAKEKANEAKKAA
+266 DKAKEKADQANKAA
-280 EEAKDHAEKA
+280 EESKDHAEKA

-297 DTETANSEADKA
+297 DTKTANSEADKA
-309 EAAADGAKQAAN
+309 ETAADGAKQAAN

-327 EDVSS
+327 EDG
-332 DSGGV
+332 SGGSGDD
-337 SDSDGESSSDSDN
+337 SDSDGGSSSDSDN
-350 DSKSDGSSDSDSD
+350 DSDSDGS
-363 SGKGSDSGSDSGDD
+363 SDSGSDSGDD
-377 SDSDDDSDDNSD
+377 SDSDGDSSNSSDDDYDDSDD
-389 ADSDN
+389 
-394 DENQSDNTPV
+394 DENQSGNTPV
-404 KDIFADDEDIPSMP
+404 KDLFADEEDIPSMP
-418 SKGQQGQDP
+418 SKGQQGQKP
-427 RDPTIDEI
+427 RDPTVDEI
-435 IKQLSKLNGEA
+435 VKQLSKLEGEA
-446 KRGAVDGL
+446 KRGAIAGL
-454 TDLVKKNKNES
+454 TDLINKNKNES

-533 QHDVLQRRAKEQELD
+533 QHDILQRRAKEQELD

-567 RDQVELV
+567 RDQVEMV

-721 DKCVKE
+721 EKCVKE
-727 LRGMQHNCECEISAY
+727 LRGMQHNFEGEISAY

>member
-16 IINEDSIRLDGNTSD
+16 IINEDNIRLDGDTSD

-50 KIAAKKARDDGNIV
+50 KIAAKKARDDGNV
-64 DAEWL
+64 ADAEWL

-81 TWNQDA
+81 TWNQDT
-87 LDAEEDNLADSK
+87 LDAEEDNSADSK

-104 QSEVAQDAANAAKR
+104 QSEAAQDAANAAKR

-139 AGHDASAAQ
+139 AGQDASAAQ

-165 EEAQEHADEASKA
+165 EEAQEHADKASKA

-188 AEAEAAEDAQN
+188 AEAKAAEDAQN
-199 KAEQAASEA
+199 KAEQAA
-208 NEATEAA
+208 NEAKDTAEAA

-231 EEAAKNTQAKAAAA
+231 EEAAKNTQAKANNAK
-245 QKKADDL
+245 KKADDL

-260 DAQAEA
+260 EAQAEA
-266 DKAKEKANEAKKAA
+266 DKAQEKANEAKKAA

-297 DTETANSEADKA
+297 DMTTANSEADKA
-309 EAAADGAKQAAN
+309 EAAASGAKQAAN

-327 EDVSS
+327 EGG
-332 DSGGV
+332 SG
-337 SDSDGESSSDSDN
+337 
-350 DSKSDGSSDSDSD
+350 
-363 SGKGSDSGSDSGDD
+363 DSGDD
-377 SDSDDDSDDNSD
+377 SDSNGDSDGGGSSTSDSESDSNSGSDSGDGSNSD
-389 ADSDN
+389 SDGSSDGDSDN
-394 DENQSDNTPV
+394 DSDDENQSDNTPV
-404 KDIFADDEDIPSMP
+404 KDIFADEEDIPSMP
-418 SKGQQGQDP
+418 SKGQQGQKP
-427 RDPTIDEI
+427 RDPTVDEI
-435 IKQLSKLNGEA
+435 VKQLSKLEGEA
-446 KRGAVDGL
+446 KRGAIAGL

-533 QHDVLQRRAKEQELD
+533 QHDILQRRAKEQELD

-567 RDQVELV
+567 RDQVEMV

-721 DKCVKE
+721 EKCVKE
-727 LRGMQHNCECEISAY
+727 LRGMQHNFECEISAY

>member
-11 KLIEK
+11 KLMEN
-16 IINEDSIRLDGNTSD
+16 IITEDSIKLDGNTND

-87 LDAEEDNLADSK
+87 LDAEEDASTGSK
-99 DKEPS
+99 QDTADKEPS
-104 QSEVAQDAANAAKR
+104 QAEVAQDAANDAKR
-118 AARDAQDAANEA
+118 AARDAQDAANDA

-156 KADEAKKAA
+156 KADEAKQAA

-178 EAAGDKDKAK
+178 EAAGDNDKAK
-188 AEAEAAEDAQN
+188 AEVEAAEDAKK

-208 NEATEAA
+208 NEAAEAA
-215 NQKSASERAKD
+215 NQKSASERAND
-226 AAEAA
+226 AAQDT
-231 EEAAKNTQAKAAAA
+231 EEAAKNAQAKADAA

-260 DAQAEA
+260 EAQAEA
-266 DKAKEKANEAKKAA
+266 DKAKEKADQANKAA

-290 EKAEKSG
+290 EKAEKSS

-309 EAAADGAKQAAN
+309 EAAADDAKQAAN

-327 EDVSS
+327 EAG
-332 DSGGV
+332 SGNSEDG
-337 SDSDGESSSDSDN
+337 SDSDGESSGDSDN
-350 DSKSDGSSDSDSD
+350 DSNLDDSSDSDSD
-363 SGKGSDSGSDSGDD
+363 SSNSSDSDGDSGDSAD
-377 SDSDDDSDDNSD
+377 SDYDDSDD
-389 ADSDN
+389 

-404 KDIFADDEDIPSMP
+404 KDIFADEEDIPSMP
-418 SKGQQGQDP
+418 NMSDMGQQGQKP
-427 RDPTIDEI
+427 RDPTVDEI
-435 IKQLSKLNGEA
+435 VKQLSKLEGEA
-446 KRGAVDGL
+446 RRGAIAGL
-454 TDLVKKNKNES
+454 TDLINKNKNES

-548 KYNNLSGIKDF
+548 KYNNLAGIKDF
-559 ELDFEGCI
+559 EIDFEGCI
-567 RDQVELV
+567 RDQVEMV

-589 LEDVIMKTEVQRM
+589 LEDVIMKAEVQRM
-602 IPDEAIPT
+602 MPDEAIPT

-617 SGSCKYAIP
+617 SGSCRYAIP

-662 AYVGGSTEA
+662 AYVGGTTKA
-671 WPHIIET
+671 WPHIIDT
-678 IKQGDYNNVIVMSD
+678 IKKGDYNNVIVMSD
-692 DDIENQNNHGE
+692 ADIENQNNNGE

-714 WVNGIRA
+714 WVNGVRA
-721 DKCVKE
+721 PKCVKE
-727 LRGMQHNCECEISAY
+727 LRGMQHNFEGEISAY

>member
-11 KLIEK
+11 KLIEN
-16 IINEDSIRLDGNTSD
+16 IINEDSIKLDGNTSD
-31 YKGKLKKRITD
+31 YKGKLKKRIID

-50 KIAAKKARDDGNIV
+50 KIAAKKARDDGNV
-64 DAEWL
+64 ADAEWL

-81 TWNQDA
+81 TWNQDT
-87 LDAEEDNLADSK
+87 LDDEEDASADSEQDNA

-104 QSEVAQDAANAAKR
+104 QSEAAQDAANAAKR

-139 AGHDASAAQ
+139 AGQDASAAR

-156 KADEAKKAA
+156 KANEAKRAA

-188 AEAEAAEDAQN
+188 AEAKAAEDAQN

-208 NEATEAA
+208 KEAAEAA
-215 NQKSASERAKD
+215 NQKTASERAQD

-231 EEAAKNTQAKAAAA
+231 EEAATNAQAKAAAA
-245 QKKADDL
+245 RKKADDL

-260 DAQAEA
+260 KAQAEA
-266 DKAKEKANEAKKAA
+266 DKAEEKANEAKKAA
-280 EEAKDHAEKA
+280 EEAKDHAEKT

-309 EAAADGAKQAAN
+309 EAAADDAKQATN

-327 EDVSS
+327 EDGSG
-332 DSGGV
+332 DSGDDSG
-337 SDSDGESSSDSDN
+337 SNGDSDGGGSSNSDSE
-350 DSKSDGSSDSDSD
+350 SDSN
-363 SGKGSDSGSDSGDD
+363 SGSDSGDGSN
-377 SDSDDDSDDNSD
+377 SDSDGSSDG
-389 ADSDN
+389 DSDN
-394 DENQSDNTPV
+394 DSDDENQSDNTPV

-418 SKGQQGQDP
+418 KMPSSGQQVQEP
-427 RDPTIDEI
+427 RDPTIDDI
-435 IKQLSKLNGEA
+435 IKQLSRLKGEA
-446 KRGAVDGL
+446 KRGAIAGL

-481 WDDLNDETIDK
+481 WDDLHDQTIDR

-567 RDQVELV
+567 RDQVEMV

-589 LEDVIMKTEVQRM
+589 LEDVIMKAEVQRM

-617 SGSCKYAIP
+617 SGSCEDAIQ
-626 TLNNAIATV
+626 TLNNAIDTV

-662 AYVGGSTEA
+662 AYVGGSTMA

-678 IKQGDYNNVIVMSD
+678 IKKGDYNNVIVMSD
-692 DDIENQNNHGE
+692 ADIERQNNHGE

-714 WVNGIRA
+714 WVDGIRA
-721 DKCVKE
+721 PKCVKE
-727 LRGMQHNCECEISAY
+727 LRGMQHNFEGEINSY

>member
-16 IINEDSIRLDGNTSD
+16 IINEDSIRLDGDTSD

-87 LDAEEDNLADSK
+87 LDDEEDNSADSK

-104 QSEVAQDAANAAKR
+104 QSEAAQDAANAAKR

-148 AAADKAQE
+148 AAADNAQE
-156 KADEAKKAA
+156 KANEAKKAA
-165 EEAQEHADEASKA
+165 EEAQEHTDEASKA

-188 AEAEAAEDAQN
+188 AEAKAAEDAQN
-199 KAEQAASEA
+199 KAEQAA
-208 NEATEAA
+208 NEAKEAA
-215 NQKSASERAKD
+215 EAASQKTASERAQD

-231 EEAAKNTQAKAAAA
+231 EEAAKNAQTKAAAA

-252 KAEGKDAS
+252 KAEGKDAGE
-260 DAQAEA
+260 AQAEA
-266 DKAKEKANEAKKAA
+266 DKAKEKADQANKAA
-280 EEAKDHAEKA
+280 EESKDHAEKA

-297 DTETANSEADKA
+297 DTKTANSEADKA
-309 EAAADGAKQAAN
+309 ETAADGAKQAAN

-327 EDVSS
+327 EDG
-332 DSGGV
+332 SGGSGDD
-337 SDSDGESSSDSDN
+337 SDSDGGSSSDSDN
-350 DSKSDGSSDSDSD
+350 DSDSDGS
-363 SGKGSDSGSDSGDD
+363 SDSGSDSGDD
-377 SDSDDDSDDNSD
+377 SDSDGDSSNSSDDDYDDSDD
-389 ADSDN
+389 
-394 DENQSDNTPV
+394 DENQSGNTPV
-404 KDIFADDEDIPSMP
+404 KDLFADEEDIPSMP
-418 SKGQQGQDP
+418 SKGQQGQKP
-427 RDPTIDEI
+427 RDPTVDEI
-435 IKQLSKLNGEA
+435 VKQLSKLEGEA
-446 KRGAVDGL
+446 KRGAIAGL
-454 TDLVKKNKNES
+454 TDLINKNKNES

-533 QHDVLQRRAKEQELD
+533 QHDILQRRAKEQELD

-567 RDQVELV
+567 RDQVEMV

-714 WVNGIRA
+714 WVNCIRA
-721 DKCVKE
+721 EKCVKE
-727 LRGMQHNCECEISAY
+727 LRGMQHNFEGEISAY

>member
-11 KLIEK
+11 KLIEN
-16 IINEDSIRLDGNTSD
+16 IINEDSIKLDGNTSD
-31 YKGKLKKRITD
+31 YKGKLKKRIID

-50 KIAAKKARDDGNIV
+50 KIAAKKARDDGNV
-64 DAEWL
+64 ADAEWL

-81 TWNQDA
+81 TWNQDT
-87 LDAEEDNLADSK
+87 LDDEEDASADSEQDNA

-104 QSEVAQDAANAAKR
+104 QSEAAQDAANAAKR

-139 AGHDASAAQ
+139 AGQDASAAR

-156 KADEAKKAA
+156 KANEAKRAA

-188 AEAEAAEDAQN
+188 AEAKAAEDAQN

-208 NEATEAA
+208 KEAAEAA
-215 NQKSASERAKD
+215 NQKTASERAQD

-231 EEAAKNTQAKAAAA
+231 EEAATNAQAKAAAA
-245 QKKADDL
+245 RKKADDL

-260 DAQAEA
+260 KAQAEA
-266 DKAKEKANEAKKAA
+266 DKAEEKANEAKKAA
-280 EEAKDHAEKA
+280 EEAKDHAEKT

-309 EAAADGAKQAAN
+309 EAAADDAKQATN

-327 EDVSS
+327 EDG
-332 DSGGV
+332 SG
-337 SDSDGESSSDSDN
+337 
-350 DSKSDGSSDSDSD
+350 
-363 SGKGSDSGSDSGDD
+363 DSGDD
-377 SDSDDDSDDNSD
+377 SDSNGDSDGGGSSNSD
-389 ADSDN
+389 SESDSNSGSDSGDGSNSDSDGSSDGDSDN
-394 DENQSDNTPV
+394 DSDDENQSDNTPV

-418 SKGQQGQDP
+418 KMPRSGQQVQEP
-427 RDPTIDEI
+427 RDPTIDDI
-435 IKQLSKLNGEA
+435 IKQLSRLKGEA

-475 EFSDEE
+475 EFSDKE

-524 LSDEESQNA
+524 LSDEESQNV

-567 RDQVELV
+567 RDQVEMV

-589 LEDVIMKTEVQRM
+589 LEDVIMKAEVQRM

-617 SGSCKYAIP
+617 SGSCEDAIP

-662 AYVGGSTEA
+662 AYVGGSTMA

-678 IKQGDYNNVIVMSD
+678 IKKGDYNNVIVMSD
-692 DDIENQNNHGE
+692 ADIERQNNHGE

-714 WVNGIRA
+714 WVDGIRA
-721 DKCVKE
+721 PKCVKE
-727 LRGMQHNCECEISAY
+727 LRGMQHNFEGEINSY

>member
-1 MKTIR
+1 ME
-6 VKSYN
+6 N
-11 KLIEK
+11 
-16 IINEDSIRLDGNTSD
+16 IIKEDSIKLDGNTSD

-42 AIRLAKEC
+42 AVRLAKEC

-87 LDAEEDNLADSK
+87 LDDEDASADNEQDNA

-104 QSEVAQDAANAAKR
+104 QSETAQDAANAAKR

-130 QNNAKKLAD
+130 QNNAKNLAD
-139 AGHDASAAQ
+139 AGHDARAAQ
-148 AAADKAQE
+148 ATADKAQE

-178 EAAGDKDKAK
+178 EAAGDTDKAK
-188 AEAEAAEDAQN
+188 AETQAAEDAKK

-208 NEATEAA
+208 NEAAEAA
-215 NQKSASERAKD
+215 NQKSASERAQD

-260 DAQAEA
+260 EAQAEA
-266 DKAKEKANEAKKAA
+266 DKAKEKADQANKAA

-309 EAAADGAKQAAN
+309 EAAADDAKQAAN
-321 SLSDDS
+321 SLSDGS
-327 EDVSS
+327 EDGSG
-332 DSGGV
+332 DSGDD
-337 SDSDGESSSDSDN
+337 SDSDGESSGDSNN
-350 DSKSDGSSDSDSD
+350 DSNSDGSSDSDSD
-363 SGKGSDSGSDSGDD
+363 SDDSSDSDYDD
-377 SDSDDDSDDNSD
+377 SDE
-389 ADSDN
+389 

-418 SKGQQGQDP
+418 NMSDMGQQGQKP
-427 RDPTIDEI
+427 RDPTVDEI
-435 IKQLSKLNGEA
+435 VKQLSKLEGEA
-446 KRGAVDGL
+446 RRGAIAGL
-454 TDLVKKNKNES
+454 TDLINKNKNES

-475 EFSDEE
+475 EFSDKE

-548 KYNNLSGIKDF
+548 KYNNLAGIKDF
-559 ELDFEGCI
+559 EIDFEGCI
-567 RDQVELV
+567 RDQVEMV

-589 LEDVIMKTEVQRM
+589 LEDVIMKAEVQRM

-617 SGSCKYAIP
+617 SGSCSSAIP

-662 AYVGGSTEA
+662 AYVGGSTMA
-671 WPHIIET
+671 WPYIIDA
-678 IKQGDYNNVIVMSD
+678 IKKGDYNNVIVMSD
-692 DDIENQNNHGE
+692 ADIGEQNNRGE

-721 DKCVKE
+721 PKCVKE
-727 LRGMQHNCECEISAY
+727 LRGMQHNFEGEINSY

>member
-11 KLIEK
+11 KLIEN
-16 IINEDSIRLDGNTSD
+16 IITEDSIKLDGNISD

-69 EKRAEDYETAAK
+69 EQRAEDYETAAK

-87 LDAEEDNLADSK
+87 LDAEEDASADNEQDNA
-99 DKEPS
+99 DKEPN
-104 QSEVAQDAANAAKR
+104 QSEAAQDAANAAKR

-130 QNNAKKLAD
+130 QNKAKNLAD
-139 AGHDASAAQ
+139 AGHDASATQ
-148 AAADKAQE
+148 TAADKAQE

-178 EAAGDKDKAK
+178 EAAGDNDKAK
-188 AEAEAAEDAQN
+188 AEAEAAEDAKK

-208 NEATEAA
+208 NEAAEAA
-215 NQKSASERAKD
+215 NQKSASERAQD

-231 EEAAKNTQAKAAAA
+231 EEAAKNTQTKAATA

-260 DAQAEA
+260 EAQAEA
-266 DKAKEKANEAKKAA
+266 DKAKEKADQANKAA

-309 EAAADGAKQAAN
+309 EAAADDAKQTAN
-321 SLSDDS
+321 SLSDGS
-327 EDVSS
+327 EDGSG
-332 DSGGV
+332 DSGA
-337 SDSDGESSSDSDN
+337 DSDGESSSNSNNDSD
-350 DSKSDGSSDSDSD
+350 SDGSSESDSD
-363 SGKGSDSGSDSGDD
+363 SGDGSDSDGDSGDS
-377 SDSDDDSDDNSD
+377 SDSDYDDSDD
-389 ADSDN
+389 

-404 KDIFADDEDIPSMP
+404 KDIFADEEDIPSMP
-418 SKGQQGQDP
+418 NMSDMGQQGQKP
-427 RDPTIDEI
+427 RDPTVDEI
-435 IKQLSKLNGEA
+435 VKQLSKLEGEA
-446 KRGAVDGL
+446 RRGAIAGL
-454 TDLVKKNKNES
+454 TDLINKNKNES

-475 EFSDEE
+475 EFSDKE

-533 QHDVLQRRAKEQELD
+533 QHDVLQRRAKEQELN
-548 KYNNLSGIKDF
+548 KYNNLAGIKDF
-559 ELDFEGCI
+559 EIDFEGCI
-567 RDQVELV
+567 RDQVEMV

-589 LEDVIMKTEVQRM
+589 LEDVIMKAEVQRM
-602 IPDEAIPT
+602 MPDEAIPT

-617 SGSCKYAIP
+617 SGSCSSAIP

-662 AYVGGSTEA
+662 AYVGGSTMA
-671 WPHIIET
+671 WPHIIDT
-678 IKQGDYNNVIVMSD
+678 IRQGDYNNVIVMSD
-692 DDIENQNNHGE
+692 RDIGNQNNNGE

-714 WVNGIRA
+714 WVNGVRA
-721 DKCVKE
+721 PRCVKE
-727 LRGMQHNCECEISAY
+727 LRGMQHNFEGEIRAY

>member
-16 IINEDSIRLDGNTSD
+16 IINEDSIRLDGDTSD

-87 LDAEEDNLADSK
+87 LDDEEDNSADSK

-104 QSEVAQDAANAAKR
+104 QSEAAQDAANAAKR

-156 KADEAKKAA
+156 KANEAKKAA

-188 AEAEAAEDAQN
+188 AEAKAAEDAQN
-199 KAEQAASEA
+199 KAEQAA
-208 NEATEAA
+208 NEAKEAA
-215 NQKSASERAKD
+215 EAASQKTASERAQD

-231 EEAAKNTQAKAAAA
+231 EEAAKNAQTKAAAA

-252 KAEGKDAS
+252 KAEGKDAGE
-260 DAQAEA
+260 AQAEA
-266 DKAKEKANEAKKAA
+266 DKAKEKADQANKAA
-280 EEAKDHAEKA
+280 EESKDHAEKA

-297 DTETANSEADKA
+297 DTKTANSEADKA
-309 EAAADGAKQAAN
+309 ETAADGAKQAAN

-327 EDVSS
+327 EDG
-332 DSGGV
+332 SGGSGDD
-337 SDSDGESSSDSDN
+337 SDSDGGSSSDSDN
-350 DSKSDGSSDSDSD
+350 DSDSDGS
-363 SGKGSDSGSDSGDD
+363 SDSGSDSGDD
-377 SDSDDDSDDNSD
+377 SDSDGDSSNSSDDDYDDSDD
-389 ADSDN
+389 
-394 DENQSDNTPV
+394 DENQSGNTPV
-404 KDIFADDEDIPSMP
+404 KDLFADEEDIPSMP
-418 SKGQQGQDP
+418 SKGQQGQKP
-427 RDPTIDEI
+427 RDPTVDEI
-435 IKQLSKLNGEA
+435 VKQLSKLEGEA
-446 KRGAVDGL
+446 KRGAIAGL
-454 TDLVKKNKNES
+454 TDLINKNKNES

-533 QHDVLQRRAKEQELD
+533 QHDILQRRAKEQELD

-567 RDQVELV
+567 RDQVEMV

-721 DKCVKE
+721 EKCVKE
-727 LRGMQHNCECEISAY
+727 LRGMQHNFEGEISTY

>member
-16 IINEDSIRLDGNTSD
+16 VINEDSIRLDGNTSD

-50 KIAAKKARDDGNIV
+50 KIAAKKARDDGNV
-64 DAEWL
+64 ADAEWL

-87 LDAEEDNLADSK
+87 LDAEEDASADSK

-104 QSEVAQDAANAAKR
+104 QSEAAQDAANAAKR
-118 AARDAQDAANEA
+118 AARDAQDAANDA

-188 AEAEAAEDAQN
+188 AEAEAAEDAKN

-208 NEATEAA
+208 NEAAEAA
-215 NQKSASERAKD
+215 NQKSASERAQD

-231 EEAAKNTQAKAAAA
+231 EEAAKSAQTKAAAA

-260 DAQAEA
+260 EAQAEA
-266 DKAKEKANEAKKAA
+266 DKAKEKADQANKAA
-280 EEAKDHAEKA
+280 EETKDHAEKA

-297 DTETANSEADKA
+297 DTETANYEADKA
-309 EAAADGAKQAAN
+309 EATADDAKQAAN

-327 EDVSS
+327 EGGSS
-332 DSGGV
+332 DSGDD
-337 SDSDGESSSDSDN
+337 SDSEGGSSSDSDN
-350 DSKSDGSSDSDSD
+350 DNDSEGSSDSDN
-363 SGKGSDSGSDSGDD
+363 DSGDD

-389 ADSDN
+389 ADSDD

-418 SKGQQGQDP
+418 SKGREGQDP

-435 IKQLSKLNGEA
+435 VKQLSKLEGEA
-446 KRGAVDGL
+446 RRGAIAGL

-567 RDQVELV
+567 RDQVEMV

-727 LRGMQHNCECEISAY
+727 LRGMQHNFECEISTY

>member
-11 KLIEK
+11 KLIEN
-16 IINEDSIRLDGNTSD
+16 IINEDSIKLDGNTSD

-50 KIAAKKARDDGNIV
+50 KIAAKKARDDGNIA

-69 EKRAEDYETAAK
+69 EKRADDYENAAK

-87 LDAEEDNLADSK
+87 LDDEDAPADNEQ
-99 DKEPS
+99 DNVNKEPS

-139 AGHDASAAQ
+139 TGHDASAAQ
-148 AAADKAQE
+148 AAADKVQE

-178 EAAGDKDKAK
+178 ETAGDTDKAK
-188 AEAEAAEDAQN
+188 AEAKAAEDAQN

-208 NEATEAA
+208 EEAAEVA
-215 NQKSASERAKD
+215 NQKSASERAQD

-231 EEAAKNTQAKAAAA
+231 EEAAKNTQTKAAAA

-260 DAQAEA
+260 EAQTEA
-266 DKAKEKANEAKKAA
+266 DKAKEKADQANKAA
-280 EEAKDHAEKA
+280 EEAEDHAEKA

-309 EAAADGAKQAAN
+309 EAAADDAKQAAN

-327 EDVSS
+327 EDGSGDSGDDS
-332 DSGGV
+332 DSN
-337 SDSDGESSSDSDN
+337 GESGSDSDN
-350 DSKSDGSSDSDSD
+350 DSDSDDSSDSDSD
-363 SGKGSDSGSDSGDD
+363 SGDGSDSDSDSGDD
-377 SDSDDDSDDNSD
+377 SDD
-389 ADSDN
+389 

-404 KDIFADDEDIPSMP
+404 KDIFADEEDIPSMP
-418 SKGQQGQDP
+418 NMSDMGQQGQKP
-427 RDPTIDEI
+427 RDPTVDEI
-435 IKQLSKLNGEA
+435 VKQLSKLEGEA
-446 KRGAVDGL
+446 RRGAIAGL
-454 TDLVKKNKNES
+454 TDLIKKNKNES

-475 EFSDEE
+475 EFSDKE

-492 INKIKQIT
+492 INKIKQVT

-548 KYNNLSGIKDF
+548 KYNNLAGIKDF
-559 ELDFEGCI
+559 EIDFEGCI
-567 RDQVELV
+567 RDQVEMV

-589 LEDVIMKTEVQRM
+589 LEDVIMKAEVQRM
-602 IPDEAIPT
+602 MPDEAIPT

-617 SGSCKYAIP
+617 SGSCSSAIP

-657 YNDAN
+657 YNDAY
-662 AYVGGSTEA
+662 AYVGGSTRA
-671 WPHIIET
+671 WPHIIDT
-678 IKQGDYNNVIVMSD
+678 IKKGDYNNVIVMSD
-692 DDIENQNNHGE
+692 SDIGDQNNNGE

-721 DKCVKE
+721 PKCVNE
-727 LRGMQHNCECEISAY
+727 LRGMQHNFEGEINSY

>member
-16 IINEDSIRLDGNTSD
+16 IINEDGIRLDGNTSD

-87 LDAEEDNLADSK
+87 LDTEEDNSADNK

-118 AARDAQDAANEA
+118 AARDAQDAANDA

-156 KADEAKKAA
+156 KANEAKKAA

-208 NEATEAA
+208 NEAAEAA

-266 DKAKEKANEAKKAA
+266 DKAQEKADEAKKAA

-290 EKAEKSG
+290 DKAEKSG

-309 EAAADGAKQAAN
+309 EAAAENAKQAAN

-327 EDVSS
+327 EGGSS
-332 DSGGV
+332 DSGDD
-337 SDSDGESSSDSDN
+337 SDSEGGSSSDSDN
-350 DSKSDGSSDSDSD
+350 DSDSEGSSDSDN
-363 SGKGSDSGSDSGDD
+363 DSGDD

-389 ADSDN
+389 ADSDD

-418 SKGQQGQDP
+418 SKGQEGQDP

-435 IKQLSKLNGEA
+435 VKQLSKLEGEA
-446 KRGAVDGL
+446 RRGAIAGL

-481 WDDLNDETIDK
+481 WDDLNNETIDK

-567 RDQVELV
+567 RDQVEMV

-727 LRGMQHNCECEISAY
+727 LRGMQHNFECEISAY